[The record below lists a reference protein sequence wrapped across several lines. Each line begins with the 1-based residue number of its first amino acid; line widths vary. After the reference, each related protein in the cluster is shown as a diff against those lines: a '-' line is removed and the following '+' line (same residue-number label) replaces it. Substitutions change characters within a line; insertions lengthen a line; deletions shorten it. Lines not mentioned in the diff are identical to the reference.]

1 LIKKATETES
11 AGKMQQPPNQIQLE
25 KRVAI
30 TLMDIQGDIT
40 ALSEPYLNKAY
51 QKATDQSASRILLKI
66 DKDAYINSGGIAVLI
81 QILSLTKQN
90 NQQIGITGI
99 TDHFEKIFNMVGIT
113 KFATIYPSVEDA
125 LKLMA
130 ED

>member
-1 LIKKATETES
+1 
-11 AGKMQQPPNQIQLE
+11 
-25 KRVAI
+25 
-30 TLMDIQGDIT
+30 MDIQGDIT
-40 ALSEPYLNKAY
+40 ALSEPYLNEAY
-51 QKATDQSASRILLKI
+51 QKATDQGASRILLKI

-81 QILSLTKQN
+81 QILALTKQS

-113 KFATIYPSVEDA
+113 KFATIYPSAEDA